1 MTSYIISEY
10 RKCSCKRSKTQ
21 TNEFKLVTLA
31 ELHQDI
37 LENNMKKIV
46 KTIGALGLVGC
57 AAMNSAYA
65 AADDSFWYVGGNIGQ
80 SRAKID
86 DDKITS
92 QLQGAGLPSSIS
104 DSDRDTAFKLFGGYK
119 FNKNFAVEGG
129 YFDLGQFS
137 YTATTT
143 PPALAGTLSGNAR
156 INGLNI
162 DAVGFLPIT
171 EKFSAFGR
179 VGLNYAQVKDS
190 FSSTGAVATP
200 SDPSPSK
207 NAANYKLGLGVQ
219 YDFTE
224 SLGMRAEVERYRIDD
239 AIGNTGD
246 VDMYSLGLVYRF
258 GKKNKPAPVEKVLM
272 PKPTVVTAPAPPPE
286 IIVVMAP
293 RKVIFSADSD
303 ANALFEFGKT
313 ALKPTGKR
321 ALDKFAADLKGADYE
336 VITITGHTDRIGS
349 NASNMKLS
357 THRAEAVKDY
367 LAGSAGIPADKILA
381 KGAGESQPLTRAS
394 ECKGKSATQ
403 KLVTCLAP
411 DRRVEVE
418 VTGTRPAK

>member
-1 MTSYIISEY
+1 
-10 RKCSCKRSKTQ
+10 
-21 TNEFKLVTLA
+21 LVALA

-46 KTIGALGLVGC
+46 KTIGVLGLVGC

-65 AADDSFWYVGGNIGQ
+65 ASDDSFWYVGGNIGK
-80 SRAKID
+80 SRTKID

-92 QLQGAGLPSSIS
+92 ALQAAGLPSTIS
-104 DSDRDTAFKLFGGYK
+104 DSDRDTAFKLLGGYK

-137 YTATTT
+137 YTATTI

-171 EKFSAFGR
+171 EKFSAFAR
-179 VGLNYAQVKDS
+179 VGLTYAQVKDS

-200 SDPSPSK
+200 ANPSPSK
-207 NAANYKLGLGVQ
+207 DSANYKFGLGVQ

-224 SLGMRAEVERYRIDD
+224 SLAMRVEAERYRIDD

-258 GKKNKPAPVEKVLM
+258 GKKQKPAPVEKVVM
-272 PKPTVVTAPAPPPE
+272 PKPTVVVVQAPAPPPE
-286 IIVVMAP
+286 VIVVTAP
-293 RKVIFSADSD
+293 RKVVFSADSD

-313 ALKPTGKR
+313 ELKPTGKR
-321 ALDKFAADLKGADYE
+321 ALDKFAAELKGADYE

-349 NASNMKLS
+349 SASNMKLS
-357 THRAEAVKDY
+357 THRAEAVKAY
-367 LAGSAGIPADKILA
+367 LVGSAGIPADKIVT
-381 KGAGESQPLTRAS
+381 KGAGETQPLTRPS
-394 ECKGKSATQ
+394 ECKGKSATK

>member
-1 MTSYIISEY
+1 MA
-10 RKCSCKRSKTQ
+10 
-21 TNEFKLVTLA
+21 LA

-46 KTIGALGLVGC
+46 KTIGVLGLVGC

-65 AADDSFWYVGGNIGQ
+65 ASDDSFWYVGGNIGK
-80 SRAKID
+80 SRTKID
-86 DDKITS
+86 DDKIIS
-92 QLQGAGLPSSIS
+92 QLQAAGLPSSIS
-104 DSDRDTAFKLFGGYK
+104 DSDRDTAFKLLGGYK

-137 YTATTT
+137 YTATTI

-156 INGLNI
+156 ISGLNI

-171 EKFSAFGR
+171 EKFSAFAR
-179 VGLNYAQVKDS
+179 LGLNYAQVKDS
-190 FSSTGAVATP
+190 FSSTGSVATP

-207 NAANYKLGLGVQ
+207 DSANYKFGLGVQ

-224 SLGMRAEVERYRIDD
+224 SLGMRVEAERYRIDD
-239 AIGNTGD
+239 AIGNKGD

-258 GKKNKPAPVEKVLM
+258 GKKNKPAPVEKVVM
-272 PKPTVVTAPAPPPE
+272 PKPTVVVVQAPAPPPE
-286 IIVVMAP
+286 VIVVTAP
-293 RKVIFSADSD
+293 RKVVFSADSD
-303 ANALFEFGKT
+303 ANALFEFGKND
-313 ALKPTGKR
+313 LKPTGKR

-336 VITITGHTDRIGS
+336 VVTITGHTDRIGS
-349 NASNMKLS
+349 SAANKKLS
-357 THRAEAVKDY
+357 VHRADAVKAY
-367 LAGSAGIPADKILA
+367 LVGSAGIPADKIVT
-381 KGAGESQPLTRAS
+381 KGAGETQPLTRPS
-394 ECKGKSATQ
+394 ECKGKSATK

>member
-1 MTSYIISEY
+1 
-10 RKCSCKRSKTQ
+10 
-21 TNEFKLVTLA
+21 LVALA

-46 KTIGALGLVGC
+46 KTIGVLGLVGC

-65 AADDSFWYVGGNIGQ
+65 ASDDSFWYVGGNIGK
-80 SRAKID
+80 SRTKID

-92 QLQGAGLPSSIS
+92 ALQAAGLPSTIS
-104 DSDRDTAFKLFGGYK
+104 DSDRDTAFKLLGGYK

-137 YTATTT
+137 YTATTI

-171 EKFSAFGR
+171 EKFSAFAR
-179 VGLNYAQVKDS
+179 VGLTYAQVKDS

-200 SDPSPSK
+200 ANPSPSK
-207 NAANYKLGLGVQ
+207 DSANYKFGLGVQ

-224 SLGMRAEVERYRIDD
+224 SLAMRVEAERYRIDD

-258 GKKNKPAPVEKVLM
+258 GKKQKPDPVEKVVM
-272 PKPTVVTAPAPPPE
+272 PKPTVVVVQAPAPPPE
-286 IIVVMAP
+286 VIVVTAP
-293 RKVIFSADSD
+293 RKVVFSADSD

-313 ALKPTGKR
+313 ELKPTGKR
-321 ALDKFAADLKGADYE
+321 ALDKFAAELKGADYE

-349 NASNMKLS
+349 SASNMKLS
-357 THRAEAVKDY
+357 THRAEAVKAY
-367 LAGSAGIPADKILA
+367 LVGSAGIPADKIVT
-381 KGAGESQPLTRAS
+381 KGAGETQPLTRPS
-394 ECKGKSATQ
+394 ECKGKSATK

>member
-1 MTSYIISEY
+1 
-10 RKCSCKRSKTQ
+10 
-21 TNEFKLVTLA
+21 LVALA

-46 KTIGALGLVGC
+46 KTIGVLGLVGC

-65 AADDSFWYVGGNIGQ
+65 ASDDSFWYVGGNIGK
-80 SRAKID
+80 SRTKID
-86 DDKITS
+86 DDKIIS
-92 QLQGAGLPSSIS
+92 QLQAAGLPSSIS
-104 DSDRDTAFKLFGGYK
+104 DSDRDTAFKLLGGYK

-137 YTATTT
+137 YTATTI

-156 INGLNI
+156 ISGLNI

-171 EKFSAFGR
+171 EKFSAFAR
-179 VGLNYAQVKDS
+179 LGLNYAQVKDS
-190 FSSTGAVATP
+190 FSSTGSVATP

-207 NAANYKLGLGVQ
+207 DSANYKFGLGVQ

-224 SLGMRAEVERYRIDD
+224 SLGMRVEAERYRIDD
-239 AIGNTGD
+239 AIGNKGD

-258 GKKNKPAPVEKVLM
+258 GKKNKPAPVEKVVM
-272 PKPTVVTAPAPPPE
+272 PKPTVVVVQAPAPPPE
-286 IIVVMAP
+286 VIVVTAP
-293 RKVIFSADSD
+293 RKVVFSADSD
-303 ANALFEFGKT
+303 ANALFEFGKND
-313 ALKPTGKR
+313 LKPTGKR

-336 VITITGHTDRIGS
+336 VVTITGHTDRIGS
-349 NASNMKLS
+349 SAANKKLS
-357 THRAEAVKDY
+357 VHRADAVKAY
-367 LAGSAGIPADKILA
+367 LVGSAGIPADKIVT
-381 KGAGESQPLTRAS
+381 KGAGETQPLTRPS
-394 ECKGKSATQ
+394 ECKGKSATK